1 MVRFIKREKK
11 KKQKKCRGQQT
22 DSISLFFFTK
32 DGMCCQTVK
41 TYTSRIVIGPPR
53 EVLHRFHVCG
63 VCVQARV
70 FCEWARCECVCV
82 CVFWHLCVHMSQ
94 RLRTS
99 QVRLCIFVRVY
110 SERLL
115 LLDTSLDSDPFYWSL
130 MRHVSRPDKWKIHQ
144 GRKKKNLLH
153 SMKHNDGFIAQGG
166 PPPEL
171 PRALTSKRFLKI
183 CNSGLQLPAG
193 VSELWFC
200 LVENM

>member
-82 CVFWHLCVHMSQ
+82 CVCFDICVCTCRSVCVLHKCVYASLCAYIRSVCSFSTHLSTLIRFTEV
-94 RLRTS
+94 LWGTS
-99 QVRLCIFVRVY
+99 VAPINGKYTRA
-110 SERLL
+110 
-115 LLDTSLDSDPFYWSL
+115 
-130 MRHVSRPDKWKIHQ
+130 
-144 GRKKKNLLH
+144 GRKKTCYTPW
-153 SMKHNDGFIAQGG
+153 STMTAS
-166 PPPEL
+166 L
-171 PRALTSKRFLKI
+171 PREAPLQSSL
-183 CNSGLQLPAG
+183 GL
-193 VSELWFC
+193 
-200 LVENM
+200 